1 MKRRRGSALIFVIG
15 MLFATGVILMATA
28 QVSMANERS
37 VQAEQRIAEKEN
49 YVKGVEAWM
58 ASEAANNTI
67 AMNTDLS
74 LTAEGIP
81 YRARVASTANPRIY
95 RITNPTSFTRVPF
108 SVEVAGRQRSHPAY
122 YAIWANGALG
132 NTTSALTI
140 SSAEGSVHSNS
151 NFRAN
156 ASSVINGDI
165 TAGGGAS
172 VIGFVG
178 GNRRTG
184 APLQTTPLF
193 DIADYDAVN
202 VWDNFDGT
210 QDGLL
215 FINLGSPYPVFYYGN
230 HLSIE
235 GTYSGR
241 GTMAVNGN
249 LTLSANSSYSNATSR
264 VVFIVKGNLYVD
276 PACTSFVGTYIVDGS
291 ITFMGNAGKTMT
303 RGNLISSGN
312 FDPQLANFNAT
323 ADRAF
328 WNDRTEAQKHR
339 MPGFWPSAWTGIM
352 R

>member
-58 ASEAANNTI
+58 TSESANNTVV
-67 AMNTDLS
+67 MNTDLS
-74 LTAEGIP
+74 LSAGGIN
-81 YRARVASTANPRIY
+81 YRANLVSTANPRVY
-95 RITNPTSFTRVPF
+95 RISNPASFTRF
-108 SVEVAGRQRSHPAY
+108 AYDFEIAGRQRSHPAY
-122 YAIWANGALG
+122 YAIWANGSLG

-140 SSAEGSVHSNS
+140 SSADGSVHSNT

-156 ASSVINGDI
+156 ASSVIQGDV
-165 TAGGGAS
+165 TASGGAS
-172 VIGFVG
+172 AIGFIG

-184 APLQTTPLF
+184 APVQTTPLF
-193 DIADYDAVN
+193 DIADYEAVN
-202 VWDNFDGT
+202 VWDTFDGT

-230 HLSIE
+230 DLSIE
-235 GTYSGR
+235 GTYAGR
-241 GTMAVNGN
+241 GTLAINGN
-249 LTLSANSSYSNATSR
+249 LTLSANSSYPGVTSR

-276 PACTSFVGTYIVDGS
+276 AACTSFVGTYIVDGN
-291 ITFMGNAGKTMT
+291 IIFMGSAAKTMT
-303 RGNLISSGN
+303 RGNLICSGN

-339 MPGFWPSAWTGIM
+339 LPGFWPSAWTGIM